1 MKSVSMNDASCAIF
15 AAPPLSWPSVLTI
28 RSAASWCWPRA
39 PLKPAEPTAAPTAA
53 VRRTLPVRSLSG
65 SCAMDEQDRSRHTVD
80 ELLAQARAR
89 IHRRTPDEA
98 QRSGA
103 QIIDIRG
110 SALRE
115 RDGEI
120 PGALWFERNVL
131 EWRVDPASDAH
142 DPRVARLD
150 EEVLLICHE
159 GYQSSLAAAVLRDL
173 GFSRAGDVEGGFSA
187 WRAAGLP
194 TTPSPDGARR

>member
-15 AAPPLSWPSVLTI
+15 AAPPLSWPSVRAM

-39 PLKPAEPTAAPTAA
+39 PLNPAEPTAAPTAA
-53 VRRTLPVRSLSG
+53 VRRPLPVRSLSG
-65 SCAMDEQDRSRHTVD
+65 SWAMDGPDSRRRTVD

-89 IHRRTPDEA
+89 IHRRTPEEA
-98 QRSGA
+98 ARCGA

-110 SALRE
+110 SAQRE
-115 RDGEI
+115 ADGAI
-120 PGALWFERNVL
+120 PGALCLERNVL
-131 EWRVDPASDAH
+131 EWRVDPASDAR

-150 EEVLLICHE
+150 AEILLICHE

-173 GFSRAGDVEGGFSA
+173 GFSRAGDIEGGFTA

-194 TTPSPDGARR
+194 TTPGTRSRRR